1 MAVFASLWLLC
12 VGVVGTAAWYA
23 IDSAGRTTQVL
34 ASENRGARVVP
45 AGSSTTPVARPTTDP
60 TEPSE
65 PDDPSSTPSQAQ
77 DDASSS
83 TSASS
88 SSTRP
93 SGDGTGRTTTTRT
106 SSRAST
112 STSRPVRTTTTTTTT
127 TSGARTLLQQTAGGS
142 VSVTCRQDTPIDYV
156 AKPAQG
162 WGVRTNTQGTTEA
175 DIKFSD
181 GDQTYEVHA
190 KCAAGEPSASVEHKS
205 NDD

>member
-12 VGVVGTAAWYA
+12 VGVVGAAAWYA

-34 ASENRGARVVP
+34 ASENRGARAVP
-45 AGSSTTPVARPTTDP
+45 AGSSTTAAARPTTDP
-60 TEPSE
+60 AEPSE
-65 PDDPSSTPSQAQ
+65 PDDDPSSTSSEPE
-77 DDASSS
+77 DGTSSS

-93 SGDGTGRTTTTRT
+93 SDGGTNRTT
-106 SSRAST
+106 SSRPS
-112 STSRPVRTTTTTTTT
+112 SRPTSSRPTRTTTTTTTT
-127 TSGARTLLQQTAGGS
+127 TSDARTMLQQTAGGS
-142 VSVTCRQDTPIDYV
+142 VTVTCRRDTPIDYV

-162 WGVRTNTQGTTEA
+162 WSVRTNTQGATEA
-175 DIKFSD
+175 VIKFSD

-190 KCAAGEPSASVEHKS
+190 KCAAGEPSATVEHKS